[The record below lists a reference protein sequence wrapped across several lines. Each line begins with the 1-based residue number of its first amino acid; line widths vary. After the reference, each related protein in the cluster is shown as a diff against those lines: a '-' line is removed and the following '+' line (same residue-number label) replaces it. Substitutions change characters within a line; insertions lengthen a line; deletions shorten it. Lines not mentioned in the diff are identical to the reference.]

1 MIHSKHE
8 KRLSARDIRKTFV
21 RSNGWF
27 ARASET
33 HALKGVSFDVEA
45 GEIFGIVGES
55 GCGKSTLAR
64 ILVGL
69 ENADGG
75 SLSISGRT
83 LFRADGPELPPV
95 QRGIQMVFQDPY
107 ASLNPRMKVGDVVAE
122 GLAIAGVPREERERR
137 VAETLTL
144 VGLSAA
150 DSQKHAFQFSGGQR
164 QRICI
169 ARALVMEPRFLV
181 ADEAVSALDVSVQMQ
196 ILNMILDLRDRIG
209 LSIIF
214 ITHDISVV
222 EYICDRVMVMYD
234 GRVVEHGPAQ
244 AVLDHPSEA
253 YTQKLIASVP
263 RLASTADRRLSH
275 DQNGPRRSVR
285 ATSLGGD
292 LCQSQVSRS
301 DGV

>member
-1 MIHSKHE
+1 MRLTTPNQ
-8 KRLSARDIRKTFV
+8 RLSVRDVRKTFV
-21 RSNGWF
+21 HSNSWF
-27 ARASET
+27 VRATET
-33 HALKGVSFDVEA
+33 HALKGVSFDVEP

-69 ENADGG
+69 EHADAG
-75 SLSISGRT
+75 SLT
-83 LFRADGPELPPV
+83 LGERKLFGPDTTELAPV

-122 GLAIAGVPREERERR
+122 GLAVAKIPREERERR
-137 VAETLTL
+137 VAETMSL
-144 VGLSAA
+144 VGLSPA
-150 DSQKHAFQFSGGQR
+150 DAEKHAFQFSGGQR

-169 ARALVMEPRFLV
+169 ARALVMEPQFLI

-234 GRVVEHGPAQ
+234 GQVMEQGPTPI
-244 AVLDHPSEA
+244 VLDHPSHV
-253 YTQKLIASVP
+253 YTQRLIASVP
-263 RLASTADRRLSH
+263 RL
-275 DQNGPRRSVR
+275 V
-285 ATSLGGD
+285 
-292 LCQSQVSRS
+292 
-301 DGV
+301 

>member
-1 MIHSKHE
+1 MTHAKHGR
-8 KRLSARDIRKTFV
+8 KLTAKDIRKTFV

-33 HALKGVSFDVEA
+33 RALRGVSFDVEP

-69 ENADGG
+69 EQADGG
-75 SLSISGRT
+75 SLALGDRT
-83 LFRADGPELPPV
+83 LFGPDAPELPPV
-95 QRGIQMVFQDPY
+95 KRGIQMVFQDPY

-122 GLAIAGVPREERERR
+122 GLAIADMPREERERR
-137 VAETLTL
+137 VAETLSL
-144 VGLSAA
+144 VGLSPA
-150 DSQKHAFQFSGGQR
+150 DSNKHAHQFSGGQR

-169 ARALVMEPRFLV
+169 ARALVMEPEFLV

-234 GRVVEHGPAQ
+234 GEVMEHGPTMR
-244 AVLDHPSEA
+244 VLDQPSEA
-253 YTQKLIASVP
+253 YTRRLIASVP
-263 RLASTADRRLSH
+263 RLE
-275 DQNGPRRSVR
+275 
-285 ATSLGGD
+285 
-292 LCQSQVSRS
+292 
-301 DGV
+301 

>member
-1 MIHSKHE
+1 MSGARPGA
-8 KRLSARDIRKTFV
+8 RLRARDIRKTFT

-27 ARASET
+27 APASRTE
-33 HALKGVSFDVEA
+33 ALRGVSFDVEP

-69 ENADGG
+69 EQADAG
-75 SLSISGRT
+75 SLELGGRT
-83 LFRADGPELPPV
+83 LFGGEQGELPPV
-95 QRGIQMVFQDPY
+95 RRGIQMVFQDPY
-107 ASLNPRMKVGDVVAE
+107 ASLNPRMRVGDVVAE
-122 GLAIAGVPREERERR
+122 GLAIAGMPKAERERR

-144 VGLSAA
+144 VGLSPE
-150 DSQKHAFQFSGGQR
+150 DSTKHAFQFSGGQR

-169 ARALVMEPRFLV
+169 ARALVMEPEFLV

-222 EYICDRVMVMYD
+222 EYICDRVMVMYE
-234 GRVVEHGPAQ
+234 GRVVEHGSTLS
-244 AVLDHPSEA
+244 VLDSPREE

-263 RLASTADRRLSH
+263 RLD
-275 DQNGPRRSVR
+275 
-285 ATSLGGD
+285 
-292 LCQSQVSRS
+292 
-301 DGV
+301 